1 MHFAVLKKW
10 LCLFGIWSTDLKQR
24 FHSYFTFLLRCIFI
38 LQFAIILCTVKS
50 YRFCWHLNAFENCP
64 NFLRTH
70 NFKLDCVKT
79 FLEGEGRKWIFIK
92 HLLCAFFFVSW
103 VFYMSI
109 HFSVS
114 NIILILPLRKL
125 RLSNWSMATLLEIA
139 EPESN
144 PGLLNSKAWALVHIV
159 GRQDFATTGWSL
171 RDHLI
176 QQGKPSLPLH
186 LPSPLPNTHISQTR
200 TLKFR

>member
-1 MHFAVLKKW
+1 MVIYIYVTYNALSCFEEVTCISLEFEVL
-10 LCLFGIWSTDLKQR
+10 IWNKD
-24 FHSYFTFLLRCIFI
+24 FI
-38 LQFAIILCTVKS
+38 LILLSSLDVFLFFSLPLYFAPSKGTD
-50 YRFCWHLNAFENCP
+50 FCWHLNALENCP

-70 NFKLDCVKT
+70 NFKFDCVKT

-109 HFSVS
+109 HFSIS

-125 RLSNWSMATLLEIA
+125 RLSNWSMVTLLEIA
-139 EPESN
+139 EPELN

-159 GRQDFATTGWSL
+159 GRQDFATTGRASE
-171 RDHLI
+171 I
-176 QQGKPSLPLH
+176 
-186 LPSPLPNTHISQTR
+186 T
-200 TLKFR
+200 